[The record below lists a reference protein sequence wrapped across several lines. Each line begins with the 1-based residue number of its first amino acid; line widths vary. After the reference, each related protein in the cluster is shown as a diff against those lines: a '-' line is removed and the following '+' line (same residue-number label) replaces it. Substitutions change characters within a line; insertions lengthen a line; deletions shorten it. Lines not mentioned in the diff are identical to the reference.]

1 MKSKVKSKV
10 KSMLSKN
17 DAAGN
22 TTSRSSRAS
31 QKIVVATY
39 SSDEVAPDETEE
51 DDEKNMDEAA
61 AGSLHPED
69 RRRSKRLE
77 QVGAGTGNN
86 TLQNRSTLNIRPD
99 VDVILSLNKDYYKG
113 IMEGVFQKLG
123 EKKKGEAKGQ
133 ENKAAMEVL
142 GLFKNRKLGAK
153 TRYFKNER
161 YSKSLVEIDEHAAYK
176 SKCTQTYM
184 YRGPKFGHC
193 HQTRTSLYLQY
204 QDLTRILICLSVLAI
219 LNPCSPQH
227 SRN

>member
-1 MKSKVKSKV
+1 MDTKMPEEKH
-10 KSMLSKN
+10 
-17 DAAGN
+17 AA
-22 TTSRSSRAS
+22 S
-31 QKIVVATY
+31 
-39 SSDEVAPDETEE
+39 P
-51 DDEKNMDEAA
+51 
-61 AGSLHPED
+61 
-69 RRRSKRLE
+69 
-77 QVGAGTGNN
+77 
-86 TLQNRSTLNIRPD
+86 STINIRPD